1 MWDFQILGVDF
12 YHIASWFYLYS
23 FLGWLWESC
32 YVSLKRKKLVNRG
45 FVNGPLCTIYGVG
58 AVSVYLILR
67 PLQKNWI
74 ALYAGGVLVATGLEY
89 LTSLLMERLFHT
101 SWWDYSDKKFN
112 FQGRICLGSSLAWGF
127 FTLLMFGVLQPF
139 VEAIVG
145 WFDVSV
151 GKAAILIATILYL
164 VDFTFAVLGAMQL
177 GKRLEQVERA
187 MADLSEYLQQTRIY
201 TSAEEWMERLEP
213 YKKSLSRAGMKE
225 KLEKYQ
231 EIVTELM
238 EKRGLLEQ
246 KNAVLEKFKGISE
259 KFVAVSKG
267 GWNSR
272 RLMRSYPNLGK
283 ASRLHR
289 SILKK
294 RRMRRNNKK
303 KGR

>member
-1 MWDFQILGVDF
+1 MWDFQILGIDF
-12 YHIASWFYLYS
+12 YHVTAWFYLYS
-23 FLGWLWESC
+23 FLGWLWESS
-32 YVSLKRKKLVNRG
+32 YVSIKQKKLVNRG

-67 PLQKNWI
+67 PLEGNWVV
-74 ALYAGGVLVATGLEY
+74 LYLGGVVLATVLEY
-89 LTSLLMERLFHT
+89 ITALLMEGLFHT

-112 FQGRICLGSSLAWGF
+112 FQGRICLGSSLAWGV

-139 VEAIVG
+139 VEYIVCL
-145 WFDVSV
+145 FDVAV

-164 VDFTFAVLGAMQL
+164 VDFTFAVLGALQL
-177 GKRLEQVERA
+177 GKKLEQAERA
-187 MADLSEYLQQTRIY
+187 MAELSEYLQQTRIY
-201 TSAEEWMERLEP
+201 ASAEELVERLEP
-213 YKKSLSRAGMKE
+213 YRKSLSRAGMKE

-231 EIVTELM
+231 EIVTELL
-238 EKRGLLEQ
+238 EKRGLSEQ

-259 KFVAVSKG
+259 KFGAVSKG

-294 RRMRRNNKK
+294 RRMRRNKK
-303 KGR
+303 